1 VLNEFPQDA
10 KAAAA
15 MLKLGMAYK
24 QMGEVAQASETWR
37 GLKTRFPE
45 SANEIR
51 LSEEY
56 LKQL

>member
-1 VLNEFPQDA
+1 
-10 KAAAA
+10 